1 MKQTR
6 ALSLKTLR
14 RAGQTSYKEISVKA
28 INRIKSLFSEH
39 LEKNPS
45 TFQNVPSRARF
56 LYFYIWYAY
65 FNMLSWPSFID
76 ILNGLKIT
84 PSRKKGNRA
93 INHSVHGGIFGLT
106 IAAIVGGIAAA
117 ASKTAAAAATTAAV
131 IGSSTAASAI
141 ASSVAGGVGGALAGA
156 ATEAI
161 IKNS

>member
-1 MKQTR
+1 MKQAR
-6 ALSLKTLR
+6 ALSLKTLQK
-14 RAGQTSYKEISVKA
+14 AGQTSYKKISVKT
-28 INRIKSLFSEH
+28 INRIKSLFSQH

-45 TFQNVPSRARF
+45 TFQNVPPRARF
-56 LYFYIWYAY
+56 LYFYIWHAY

-76 ILNGLKIT
+76 ILNELEIT
-84 PSRKKGNRA
+84 PTRKKGNRS
-93 INHSVHGGIFGLT
+93 INHPVHGGIFGIT

-117 ASKTAAAAATTAAV
+117 ASKTAAAVATTAAV
-131 IGSSTAASAI
+131 IGSSTTASVI